1 MPVKP
6 HSDLPIRIARACS
19 DKLER
24 VIRPDAL
31 YTPDSSPLEQW
42 HSRVIIEHD
51 GSRFYENRRIA
62 CTNLVYDLP
71 PNAGGQYFE
80 LTDAFSR
87 SKDGKPQ
94 LTIARLAIHEVH
106 TGWEHN
112 FEGQTEPTFCLTD
125 HDWHHKLGIEISTY
139 LDDPLH
145 LVHLENG
152 SVSVL
157 PHSDGTSTKFEP
169 RVAKYDPKLHGD
181 RIVAFARDYVFNNF
195 TLYLPP
201 PEQVPG

>member
-24 VIRPDAL
+24 VIRPDTL
-31 YTPDSSPLEQW
+31 YTPDNTPVEQW
-42 HSRVIIEHD
+42 HSRVVQEIE
-51 GSRFYENRRIA
+51 GSSLYENRRIT
-62 CTNLVYDLP
+62 CCNLVYDLP
-71 PNAGGQYFE
+71 PNAGPQYLE
-80 LTDAFSR
+80 LSDAFSR
-87 SKDGKPQ
+87 KDGKPKF
-94 LTIARLAIHEVH
+94 TIARLAIHEVH

-125 HDWHHKLGIEISTY
+125 HDWRKKVGIEISTY
-139 LDDPLH
+139 NDEPLH
-145 LVHLENG
+145 LRRLENG
-152 SVSVL
+152 NVSVL
-157 PHSDGTSTKFEP
+157 PHSEGIGTVFEP

-195 TLYLPP
+195 TLYLPQ
-201 PEQVPG
+201 PEQVRG